1 MRRSGQSSVIGEGR
15 RRHVMGG
22 NVEGRRREGAGIY
35 EGHKRIY
42 ERDSVA
48 VRDDRKRT
56 VMEAYVTVEY
66 LSRRVVTGKVK
77 ATSIETEGRK
87 YGSALSQ
94 VVLRGGDQRMVGGR
108 IRRRRPRSDKLTT
121 GSKK

>member
-15 RRHVMGG
+15 MRHVKWG

-48 VRDDRKRT
+48 AKDDRKRT
-56 VMEAYVTVEY
+56 VMEAYRDG
-66 LSRRVVTGKVK
+66 RRVVTGKVK